1 MMKLKLLL
9 LMAMVLVISGAS
21 AQSDTA
27 YRFTL
32 NEAQDFAIDH
42 YFASENA
49 KLDIEIAKKKV
60 WETTAIGLPQ
70 ISGEASYQRVL
81 GDIPTFEFDMFS
93 ELGPL
98 FEYQISSLS
107 QLGYPPPQEVSDI
120 LNPPASEQPSEDE
133 GAIMPRTSITYGVT
147 VSQLIFSGEYIVG
160 LQASKAYKSFSE
172 KNYEKIKIDLKE
184 GIAGSYYGLL
194 ILNKNQEVLKE
205 TVENLKLNLDQTTK
219 FYEQGFVEKTD
230 VDQLE
235 LTVKRTENSLRSIEN
250 QIKYLSKLFKY
261 QIGLEAEDEIELTD
275 DIDGLLE
282 KNIISPTNYQFS
294 LDENIDYKL
303 LSTQSELQEL
313 TLKRQKSQFLPS
325 LSGFYKYSDKTEKGA
340 IDFTIKHM
348 VGLNLSVPIASSG
361 MRMAKVSQAKM
372 ELDKVQK
379 MQDQEAERLK
389 IVAEQSTYDYKTA
402 LQNYYNEK
410 ENFNLSERVL
420 KNATARFK
428 EGMISSLELSLI
440 NNQFLQAQLSYA
452 SAIQQLLNAKTAL
465 DKAYNQL

>member
-1 MMKLKLLL
+1 MLFLLVVGINL
-9 LMAMVLVISGAS
+9 N
-21 AQSDTA
+21 AQNDTT

-32 NEAQDFAIDH
+32 SEAQEFAIDH

-70 ISGEASYQRVL
+70 ISGDASYQRVL
-81 GDIPTFEFDMFS
+81 GDIPTFEFDLFS
-93 ELGPL
+93 DLGPI

-107 QLGYPPPQEVSDI
+107 QLGYPPPQEVSEI
-120 LNPPASEQPSEDE
+120 LNPPATNETDSDE

-172 KNYEKIKIDLKE
+172 KNFEKVKIDLKE
-184 GIAGSYYGLL
+184 GIAGTYYGIL
-194 ILNKNQEVLKE
+194 ILNKNQEVLNK
-205 TVENLKLNLDQTTK
+205 TVENLKLNLEHTNK
-219 FYEQGFVEKTD
+219 FYEQGLVEETD
-230 VDQLE
+230 VDQLA

-250 QIKYLSKLFKY
+250 QVKYLTKLFKY
-261 QIGLEAEDEIELTD
+261 QVGLEADGQVELKD
-275 DIDGLLE
+275 DISTLLE
-282 KNIISPTNYQFS
+282 NNIINPTNYQFS
-294 LDENIDYKL
+294 LEEHVDYKL

-313 TLKRQKSQFLPS
+313 SLKREKSQYLPS

-348 VGLNLSVPIASSG
+348 VGLNLSVPIVSSG

-379 MQDQEAERLK
+379 MQEQEAERLK
-389 IVAEQSTYDYKTA
+389 IMAEQSTYDYRTA

-410 ENFNLSERVL
+410 ENFDLSEKVL
-420 KNATARFK
+420 NNATVRFT
-428 EGMISSLELSLI
+428 EGLISSLELSLI

-452 SAIQQLLNAKTAL
+452 SAIQELLKAKTAL
-465 DKAYNQL
+465 DKAFSKL